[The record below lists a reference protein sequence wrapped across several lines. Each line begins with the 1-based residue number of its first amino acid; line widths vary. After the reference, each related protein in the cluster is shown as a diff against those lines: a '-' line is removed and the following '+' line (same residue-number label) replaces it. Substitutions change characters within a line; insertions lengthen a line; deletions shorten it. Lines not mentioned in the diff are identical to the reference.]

1 MLRQR
6 CPHVNTAQVLI
17 IACTL
22 PPYTPCLPRTC
33 CAPPSPLP
41 AHSRQFGEPQQ
52 ASAAAAAVLSS
63 HCKLNSKSS
72 NSELLALL
80 GLPRGVLALLQPAG
94 KRGSAPIIRINGRKV
109 EVQDVLREFVQ
120 ATVSGGRRLAGP
132 WCRLVTVA
140 AGCSQQGRQAGR
152 QGGRLAGRQAMWQT
166 GWLSAQ
172 VLRFGLRTCF
182 PPAPSLVQRLLLLC
196 SLVDAAAKQQTV
208 LSLGLEL
215 AVADGQDPAD
225 GLLLTWALVKGR
237 LQVEADGGA
246 QHSWLAQ
253 QAAQHYSTA
262 VKRLGAG
269 MPANSMPFLAHL
281 AHTLERQ
288 DQLRMQ
294 LEAQVQQAVGSQDA
308 SRVESMLKAMRNSL
322 AAAVAYE
329 GLHGDP
335 MPPTV
340 WEEAVRQAQQAQQA
354 QQQAQQQGQ
363 QQQEINIAL
372 LARAVVTHA
381 RLVHTCA
388 GSGSEGEAE
397 AEA

>member
-1 MLRQR
+1 
-6 CPHVNTAQVLI
+6 
-17 IACTL
+17 
-22 PPYTPCLPRTC
+22 
-33 CAPPSPLP
+33 
-41 AHSRQFGEPQQ
+41 
-52 ASAAAAAVLSS
+52 
-63 HCKLNSKSS
+63 
-72 NSELLALL
+72 
-80 GLPRGVLALLQPAG
+80 
-94 KRGSAPIIRINGRKV
+94 
-109 EVQDVLREFVQ
+109 
-120 ATVSGGRRLAGP
+120 
-132 WCRLVTVA
+132 
-140 AGCSQQGRQAGR
+140 
-152 QGGRLAGRQAMWQT
+152 
-166 GWLSAQ
+166 
-172 VLRFGLRTCF
+172 
-182 PPAPSLVQRLLLLC
+182 
-196 SLVDAAAKQQTV
+196 VDAAAKQQTV

-308 SRVESMLKAMRNSL
+308 SRVESVLKAMRNSL

-354 QQQAQQQGQ
+354 QQQGQ

-381 RLVHTCA
+381 EQGKYARLVHTCA